1 MAEIDMGNGNQF
13 DAANGGVTQTEHD
26 KNLAMAIEMRENE
39 VYQYQINVNNYE
51 QMLSTCADLPVA
63 WPANLLQYKG
73 LSRDQLAA
81 TVENDDDL
89 EIVSRLSFRDE
100 LKMRVR
106 SEKIERN
113 KVNMILASLVSQ
125 ATDIVKIRQI
135 IADNKAA
142 RLSQPA

>member
-1 MAEIDMGNGNQF
+1 
-13 DAANGGVTQTEHD
+13 
-26 KNLAMAIEMRENE
+26 
-39 VYQYQINVNNYE
+39 
-51 QMLSTCADLPVA
+51 
-63 WPANLLQYKG
+63 LQYKG

-100 LKMRVR
+100 LKMRIR

>member
-1 MAEIDMGNGNQF
+1 M
-13 DAANGGVTQTEHD
+13 
-26 KNLAMAIEMRENE
+26 
-39 VYQYQINVNNYE
+39 
-51 QMLSTCADLPVA
+51 
-63 WPANLLQYKG
+63 
-73 LSRDQLAA
+73 SRDQLAA

-100 LKMRVR
+100 LKMRIR